1 MARCFMSYRTKRMV
15 VNQLIKR
22 GIIDTNLLDAMYTV
36 PTHRFVSK
44 IYRSKAYTDNPLP
57 IGHGQTISQ
66 PYVVA
71 LMTQLLQ
78 LDRKHKVLEIGTG
91 CGYQTAILSI
101 LSKKVITFEVLS
113 SLSTKSRKRLTKLG
127 YKNVDFNCADGKNG
141 WSKEAP
147 YDRILVSAAPE
158 TIPEVLIEQLAPKGR
173 MVIPVGSLYD
183 QFIHII
189 TKDKNEQIH
198 IKKSTPVRFVPLV

>member
-1 MARCFMSYRTKRMV
+1 MV
-15 VNQLIKR
+15 ANQLRKR
-22 GIIDTNLLDAMYTV
+22 GINNTAVLDAMCTV
-36 PTHRFVSK
+36 PRHRFVSK
-44 IYRSKAYTDNPLP
+44 IYHSMAYADNPLP

-66 PYVVA
+66 PYIVA

-78 LDRKHKVLEIGTG
+78 VNLKHKVLEIGTG

-101 LSKKVITFEVLS
+101 LSKRIITLEVLK
-113 SLSTKSRKRLTKLG
+113 SLSKKSLKRLTTLG
-127 YKNVDFNCADGKNG
+127 YDNVDFHCADGKHG
-141 WSKEAP
+141 WEKEAP

-158 TIPEVLIEQLAPKGR
+158 TIPEILIEQLAPKGY
-173 MVIPVGSLYD
+173 MVIPVGPLYD

>member
-1 MARCFMSYRTKRMV
+1 MADRTKTMV
-15 VNQLIKR
+15 ANQLRKR
-22 GIIDTNLLDAMYTV
+22 GINNTAVLDAMSRV
-36 PTHRFVSK
+36 PRHRFVSK
-44 IYRSKAYTDNPLP
+44 IYRSMAYTDNPLP

-66 PYVVA
+66 PYIVA
-71 LMTQLLQ
+71 LMTELL
-78 LDRKHKVLEIGTG
+78 RVKIKHKVLEIGTG

-101 LSKKVITFEVLS
+101 LSKKIITLEVLNGLS
-113 SLSTKSRKRLTKLG
+113 KKSESLLTTLG
-127 YKNVDFNCADGKNG
+127 YNNINFHCADGKRG
-141 WSKEAP
+141 YVKEAP

-158 TIPEVLIEQLAPKGR
+158 TIPNVLIEQLAPEGY

-189 TKDKNEQIH
+189 TKNINGDVH

>member
-1 MARCFMSYRTKRMV
+1 MV
-15 VNQLIKR
+15 ANQLRKR
-22 GIIDTNLLDAMYTV
+22 GINNTAVLDAMCTV
-36 PTHRFVSK
+36 PRHRFVSK
-44 IYRSKAYTDNPLP
+44 IYHSMAYADNPLP

-66 PYVVA
+66 PYIVA

-78 LDRKHKVLEIGTG
+78 VNLKHKVLEIGTG

-101 LSKKVITFEVLS
+101 LSKRIITLEVLKG
-113 SLSTKSRKRLTKLG
+113 LSKKSIKRLTTLG
-127 YKNVDFNCADGKNG
+127 YDNVDFHCADGKHG
-141 WSKEAP
+141 WEKEAP

-158 TIPEVLIEQLAPKGR
+158 TIPEILIEQLAPKGY
-173 MVIPVGSLYD
+173 MVIPVGPLYD

-198 IKKSTPVRFVPLV
+198 IMKSTPVRFVPLV

>member
-1 MARCFMSYRTKRMV
+1 MSDRIKTMV
-15 VNQLIKR
+15 ANQLRKR
-22 GIIDTNLLDAMYTV
+22 GINDTAVLDAMSAV
-36 PTHRFVSK
+36 PRHRFVSK
-44 IYRSKAYTDNPLP
+44 IYRSMAYTDNPLP

-66 PYVVA
+66 PYIVA

-78 LDRKHKVLEIGTG
+78 VDKKHKVLEIGTG

-101 LSKKVITFEVLS
+101 LSKRVITFEVLS
-113 SLSTKSRKRLTKLG
+113 GLSKNSKKRLTTLG
-127 YKNVDFNCADGKNG
+127 FDNVDFHCADGKNG
-141 WSKEAP
+141 WLIEAP

-158 TIPEVLIEQLAPKGR
+158 TIPELLIEQLAPKGF

-189 TKDKNEQIH
+189 TKDKNEKIN
-198 IKKSTPVRFVPLV
+198 INKSTPVRFVPLV

>member
-1 MARCFMSYRTKRMV
+1 MSDRTKNMV
-15 VNQLIKR
+15 VNQLRKR
-22 GIIDTNLLDAMYTV
+22 GIINTAVLNAMSTV
-36 PTHRFVSK
+36 PRHRFVNR
-44 IYRSKAYTDNPLP
+44 IYRSMAYTDNPLP

-78 LDRKHKVLEIGTG
+78 VDRKHEVLEIGTG

-113 SLSTKSRKRLTKLG
+113 SLSTKSMKRLTKLG
-127 YKNVDFNCADGKNG
+127 YKNIDFHCADGKNG
-141 WSKEAP
+141 LSKEAP
-147 YDRILVSAAPE
+147 FDRILVSAAPE
-158 TIPEVLIEQLAPKGR
+158 TIPEVLIEQLAPKGY
-173 MVIPVGSLYD
+173 MVIPVGSLYE
-183 QFIHII
+183 QFINII
-189 TKDKNEQIH
+189 TKDKNGQVH

>member
-1 MARCFMSYRTKRMV
+1 MV
-15 VNQLIKR
+15 ENQLRKR
-22 GIIDTNLLDAMYTV
+22 GINDTAVLDAMSTV
-36 PTHRFVSK
+36 PRHRFVSR
-44 IYRSKAYTDNPLP
+44 IYRSMAYTDNPLP

-71 LMTQLLQ
+71 LMTELLQ

-101 LSKKVITFEVLS
+101 LSKKVITIEVLS

-127 YKNVDFNCADGKNG
+127 YNNVDFHCADGKNG
-141 WSKEAP
+141 LSKEAP
-147 YDRILVSAAPE
+147 FDRILVSAAPE
-158 TIPEVLIEQLAPKGR
+158 TIPDELIEQLAPKGY

-189 TKDKNEQIH
+189 TKNINGDVH

>member
-1 MARCFMSYRTKRMV
+1 MLDRTKAMV
-15 VNQLIKR
+15 VNQLRKR
-22 GIIDTNLLDAMYTV
+22 GIIDTAVLDAMTAV
-36 PTHRFVSK
+36 PRHRFVSR
-44 IYRSKAYTDNPLP
+44 IYRSMAYTDNPLP

-78 LDRKHKVLEIGTG
+78 VDQKHKVLEIGTG

-101 LSKKVITFEVLS
+101 LSKKVITIEVLS
-113 SLSTKSRKRLTKLG
+113 SLSTKSQKQLTKFG
-127 YKNVDFNCADGKNG
+127 YKNVDFHCADGKNG

-158 TIPEVLIEQLAPKGR
+158 TMPEVLIEQLAPNGY

-189 TKDKNEQIH
+189 TKNINGDVH

>member
-1 MARCFMSYRTKRMV
+1 MSDRTKTMV
-15 VNQLIKR
+15 ANQLRKR
-22 GIIDTNLLDAMYTV
+22 GINNTAVLDAMSTV
-36 PTHRFVSK
+36 PRHRFVSR
-44 IYRSKAYTDNPLP
+44 IYRSMAYTDNPLP

-66 PYVVA
+66 PYIVA

-78 LDRKHKVLEIGTG
+78 VDIKHKVLEIGTG

-113 SLSTKSRKRLTKLG
+113 GLSKKSQKRLTTLG
-127 YKNVDFNCADGKNG
+127 YNNVDFHCADGKDG
-141 WSKEAP
+141 YAKEAP

-158 TIPEVLIEQLAPKGR
+158 TIPEILIEQLAPRGY
-173 MVIPVGSLYD
+173 MIIPVGSLYE

-189 TKDKNEQIH
+189 TKDKNEQIN

>member
-1 MARCFMSYRTKRMV
+1 MSDRTKIMV
-15 VNQLIKR
+15 DNQLRKR
-22 GIIDTNLLDAMYTV
+22 GIIDTAVLNAMSIV
-36 PTHRFVSK
+36 PRHQFVNT
-44 IYRSKAYTDNPLP
+44 IYRSIAYTDNPLP

-78 LDRKHKVLEIGTG
+78 VDHKHKVLEIGTG

-101 LSKKVITFEVLS
+101 LSKKVITLEILS

-127 YKNVDFNCADGKNG
+127 YDNVNFHCGDGKNG
-141 WSKEAP
+141 FSKEAP

-158 TIPEVLIEQLAPKGR
+158 TVPKLLIEQLAPKGC

-183 QFIHII
+183 QSIHII
-189 TKDKNEQIH
+189 TKDENEKIY
-198 IKKSTPVRFVPLV
+198 INKSTPVRFVPLV

>member
-1 MARCFMSYRTKRMV
+1 MV
-15 VNQLIKR
+15 VNQLLKR
-22 GIIDTNLLDAMYTV
+22 DIIDTAVLDAMSIV
-36 PTHRFVSK
+36 PRHRFVSR
-44 IYRSKAYTDNPLP
+44 IYRSMAYTDNPLP

-78 LDRKHKVLEIGTG
+78 VDRKHKVLEIGTG

-101 LSKKVITFEVLS
+101 LSKKIITIEVLS

-127 YKNVDFNCADGKNG
+127 YKNIDFHCADGKNG

-158 TIPEVLIEQLAPKGR
+158 TIPKVLIKQLAPKGC

>member
-1 MARCFMSYRTKRMV
+1 MSDRIKNMV
-15 VNQLIKR
+15 VNQLRKR
-22 GIIDTNLLDAMYTV
+22 GIIDTNVLDAMSTV
-36 PTHRFVSK
+36 PRHRFVSR
-44 IYRSKAYTDNPLP
+44 IYRSMAYTDNPLP
-57 IGHGQTISQ
+57 IGQGQTISQ

-78 LDRKHKVLEIGTG
+78 VEKKHEVLEIGTG

-101 LSKKVITFEVLS
+101 LSKKVITLEVLS
-113 SLSTKSRKRLTKLG
+113 SLSTKSRNRLTKLG
-127 YKNVDFNCADGKNG
+127 YINVDFHCADGKNG
-141 WSKEAP
+141 FSKEAP
-147 YDRILVSAAPE
+147 FDRILVSAAPE
-158 TIPEVLIEQLAPKGR
+158 TIPGILIEQLAPKGY

-189 TKDKNEQIH
+189 TKDKNGLVH

>member
-1 MARCFMSYRTKRMV
+1 MSDRTKTMV
-15 VNQLIKR
+15 VNQLRKR
-22 GIIDTNLLDAMYTV
+22 GIIDTAVLDAMSTV
-36 PTHRFVSK
+36 PRHRFVSR
-44 IYRSKAYTDNPLP
+44 IYRSMAYTDNPLP

-78 LDRKHKVLEIGTG
+78 VDRKHKVLEIGTG

-101 LSKKVITFEVLS
+101 LSKKVITIEVLS
-113 SLSTKSRKRLTKLG
+113 SLSTKSQKQLTKFG
-127 YKNVDFNCADGKNG
+127 YKNVDFHCADGKNG

-158 TIPEVLIEQLAPKGR
+158 TMPEVLIEQLAPNGY

-189 TKDKNEQIH
+189 TKDKNEQVH

>member
-1 MARCFMSYRTKRMV
+1 MSDRTKNMV
-15 VNQLIKR
+15 VNQLRKR
-22 GIIDTNLLDAMYTV
+22 GIIDADVLDAMSTV
-36 PTHRFVSK
+36 PRHRFVSR
-44 IYRSKAYTDNPLP
+44 IYRSMAYTDNPLP

-71 LMTQLLQ
+71 LMTQFLQ
-78 LDRKHKVLEIGTG
+78 VDRKQEVLEIGTG

-101 LSKKVITFEVLS
+101 LSKKVITFEVIS

-127 YKNVDFNCADGKNG
+127 YKNVDFHCADGKNG
-141 WSKEAP
+141 LSKESP
-147 YDRILVSAAPE
+147 FDRILVSAAPE
-158 TIPEVLIEQLAPKGR
+158 TIPAVLIEQLAPKGY

-189 TKDKNEQIH
+189 SKDKNGQVH

>member
-1 MARCFMSYRTKRMV
+1 MSDRTKIMV
-15 VNQLIKR
+15 DNQLRKR
-22 GIIDTNLLDAMYTV
+22 GIIDTAVLNAMSIV
-36 PTHRFVSK
+36 PRHQFVNT
-44 IYRSKAYTDNPLP
+44 IYRSFAYTDNPLP

-78 LDRKHKVLEIGTG
+78 VDHKHKVLEIGTG

-127 YKNVDFNCADGKNG
+127 YDNVNFHCGDGKNG
-141 WSKEAP
+141 FSKEAP

-158 TIPEVLIEQLAPKGR
+158 TVPKLLIEQLAPKGC

-183 QFIHII
+183 QSIHII
-189 TKDKNEQIH
+189 TKDENEKIY
-198 IKKSTPVRFVPLV
+198 INKSTPVRFVPLV

>member
-1 MARCFMSYRTKRMV
+1 MSDRTKTMV
-15 VNQLIKR
+15 VNQLLKR
-22 GIIDTNLLDAMYTV
+22 GIIDTAVLDAMSTV
-36 PTHRFVSK
+36 PRHRFVSR
-44 IYRSKAYTDNPLP
+44 IYRSMAYTDNPLP

-78 LDRKHKVLEIGTG
+78 VDRKHKVLEIGTG

-101 LSKKVITFEVLS
+101 LSKKIITIEVLS
-113 SLSTKSRKRLTKLG
+113 SLSTKSRKQLTKLG
-127 YKNVDFNCADGKNG
+127 YKNVDFHCADGKNG

-158 TIPEVLIEQLAPKGR
+158 TIPEVLIEQLSPKGC

>member
-1 MARCFMSYRTKRMV
+1 MSDRTKTMV
-15 VNQLIKR
+15 ANQLRKR
-22 GIIDTNLLDAMYTV
+22 GINKTAVLDAMSTV
-36 PTHRFVSK
+36 PRHRFVSR
-44 IYRSKAYTDNPLP
+44 IYRSMAYTDNPLP

-66 PYVVA
+66 PYIVA

-78 LDRKHKVLEIGTG
+78 VDIKHKVLEIGTG

-101 LSKKVITFEVLS
+101 LSKKVITFDVLS
-113 SLSTKSRKRLTKLG
+113 GLSKKSQKRLTTLG
-127 YKNVDFNCADGKNG
+127 YNNVDFNCADGKDG
-141 WSKEAP
+141 YAKEAP

-158 TIPEVLIEQLAPKGR
+158 TIPEILIEQLAPRGY
-173 MVIPVGSLYD
+173 MIIPVGSLYE

-189 TKDKNEQIH
+189 TKDKNEQIN

>member
-1 MARCFMSYRTKRMV
+1 MSDRTKNMV
-15 VNQLIKR
+15 DDQLSKR
-22 GIIDTNLLDAMYTV
+22 GIIDTAVLDAMSTV
-36 PTHRFVSK
+36 PRHRFVSR
-44 IYRSKAYTDNPLP
+44 IYRSMAYTDNPLP
-57 IGHGQTISQ
+57 IGLGQTISQ

-78 LDRKHKVLEIGTG
+78 VDRKHKVLEIGTG
-91 CGYQTAILSI
+91 CGYQTAILSV

-113 SLSTKSRKRLTKLG
+113 SLSRKSLERLTNLG
-127 YKNVDFNCADGKNG
+127 YKNIDFHCADGKIG

-158 TIPEVLIEQLAPKGR
+158 TIPEVLIEQLAPNGY

-189 TKDKNEQIH
+189 TKDKNKQVH
-198 IKKSTPVRFVPLV
+198 IKKSTPVRFVQLV

>member
-1 MARCFMSYRTKRMV
+1 MSDRAKTMV
-15 VNQLIKR
+15 ANQLRKR
-22 GIIDTNLLDAMYTV
+22 GINNSAVLSAMSTV
-36 PTHRFVSK
+36 PRHRFVSR
-44 IYRSKAYTDNPLP
+44 INSSMAYTDNPLP

-66 PYVVA
+66 PYIVA

-78 LDRKHKVLEIGTG
+78 VDKKHTVLEIGTG

-101 LSKKVITFEVLS
+101 LSKRVITFEVLS
-113 SLSTKSRKRLTKLG
+113 VLSKNTKKRLTTLG
-127 YKNVDFNCADGKNG
+127 FDNVDFHCADGKYG
-141 WSKEAP
+141 WLKEAP

-158 TIPEVLIEQLAPKGR
+158 TIPELLIEQLAPKGF

-189 TKDKNEQIH
+189 TKDNNEQIH

>member
-1 MARCFMSYRTKRMV
+1 MV
-15 VNQLIKR
+15 ANQLRKR
-22 GIIDTNLLDAMYTV
+22 GINNTAVLDAMSTV
-36 PTHRFVSK
+36 PRHRFVSR
-44 IYRSKAYTDNPLP
+44 IYSSMAYTDNPLP

-66 PYVVA
+66 PYIVA

-78 LDRKHKVLEIGTG
+78 VDKKHKVLEIGTG

-101 LSKKVITFEVLS
+101 LSKRVITFEVLS
-113 SLSTKSRKRLTKLG
+113 DLSKNSKKRLTTLG
-127 YKNVDFNCADGKNG
+127 FDNVDFHCADGKNG
-141 WSKEAP
+141 WLKEAP

-158 TIPEVLIEQLAPKGR
+158 TIPELLIEQLAPKGF

-183 QFIHII
+183 QYIHII
-189 TKDKNEQIH
+189 TKDNNEKIH

>member
-1 MARCFMSYRTKRMV
+1 MSDRTKSMV

-22 GIIDTNLLDAMYTV
+22 GIIDTALLDAMYTV
-36 PTHRFVSK
+36 PRHRFVSK
-44 IYRSKAYTDNPLP
+44 IYRSMAYTDNPLP

-66 PYVVA
+66 PYIVG
-71 LMTQLLQ
+71 LMTELLEVN
-78 LDRKHKVLEIGTG
+78 RKHKVLEIGTG

-101 LSKKVITFEVLS
+101 LSKKVITLEVLK
-113 SLSTKSRKRLTKLG
+113 SLSRKSFERLTKLG
-127 YKNVDFNCADGKNG
+127 YKNIDFHCADGKNG
-141 WSKEAP
+141 WLKDAP
-147 YDRILVSAAPE
+147 YDRILVSAAPK
-158 TIPEVLIEQLAPKGR
+158 TIPEVLIEQLAPNGY

-189 TKDKNEQIH
+189 TKNINGDVH